1 VCPVAIIRVLED
13 RLSEVS
19 VAEQDDVVGSALP
32 AGGTGEKIVTVIT
45 ADSGWRAIYGNQGGE
60 DSGLSRV
67 VAWALVENDAGER
80 QVVGMVVD
88 PQDRSSIVT
97 ATGTESA
104 QAGTLTGY
112 GYKER

>member
-1 VCPVAIIRVLED
+1 M
-13 RLSEVS
+13 
-19 VAEQDDVVGSALP
+19 AEQDDVVGDAP
-32 AGGTGEKIVTVIT
+32 AGGSGEKIVNIVP
-45 ADSGWRAIYGNQGGE
+45 ADAGWRAIYGGSPGGD

-67 VAWALVENDAGER
+67 VAWALVEDDAGQR
-80 QVVGMVVD
+80 KVVGLVVD
-88 PQDRSSIVT
+88 PQNRSNIVT